1 MRPRRF
7 FSVSWDNS
15 VLTVWSQV
23 KLIPH
28 FRRRQDHLPT
38 TQAMAPGH
46 HCGDHILK
54 GPSAGP
60 SIHQILG
67 KMLRPR
73 TAGGE
78 SRQAR
83 SRSLLGPLG
92 LAPGYGAVHGQRH
105 HALPCGPHLLLRVL
119 MFPRGRAAGVGHWLS
134 GLLLPPKREVAAS
147 QRAGRRT
154 GVPGTFRDPGVSGDS
169 LGKASLPHGDGGSG
183 HVPLSGDIWGH
194 PARRGRVC
202 PPGGTRGLVTLTMLA
217 DQTRR

>member
-38 TQAMAPGH
+38 TQAVARGH

-134 GLLLPPKREVAAS
+134 GLLLPP
-147 QRAGRRT
+147 
-154 GVPGTFRDPGVSGDS
+154 
-169 LGKASLPHGDGGSG
+169 
-183 HVPLSGDIWGH
+183 
-194 PARRGRVC
+194 RGRWL
-202 PPGGTRGLVTLTMLA
+202 PRSGQGGGRGSRAPFGIPG
-217 DQTRR
+217 